1 MVRSAKNVHYFFSA
15 QAPVSPGRTV
25 CLVKE
30 KHHCKTHPDA
40 ERFKRFFL
48 FRMLVASLLSIHRK
62 SSIRFAWRVHI
73 SGVKYYDGKQQV
85 SEFARFE
92 MFPIK
97 K

>member
-40 ERFKRFFL
+40 ERFKRFFFVSDARRL
-48 FRMLVASLLSIHRK
+48 FTV
-62 SSIRFAWRVHI
+62 
-73 SGVKYYDGKQQV
+73 DT
-85 SEFARFE
+85 
-92 MFPIK
+92 P
-97 K
+97 